1 MGTSIMNK
9 NILFKQNGDTYDM
22 WYLDKD
28 GEHDMGV
35 NFTIPEGTRIEDYP
49 IKIEE
54 FDSSGK
60 RKLRPCQNLK
70 VILANPPKETE
81 VVIFSIDAGIVST
94 TDTALKIE
102 KELIVRNNSNMEL
115 TLPEVKGA
123 KPYLTFYKLNI
134 ESNKDSA
141 LLFTR
146 LSSKSGEK
154 ISNKETFRSLR
165 EHTSTY
171 SGNSNINFVV
181 HSGFVNF
188 DILSNKGESNKE
200 RTSVIC
206 DALVSNLFNN
216 DIKATYNLNAG
227 GYQDTITLTLDSDII
242 NAGGTKYELSCPTKI
257 VCEDKTIKENK
268 ESSILYIDGRTKIIG
283 EGSAAFLTG
292 TSKNFN
298 IIRNSTTTIN
308 GFNFIKVGEGTI
320 NLSDTNVLSNSI
332 VSAYDK
338 TANFNLSGARLS
350 GSAIHFTQSDDHVYK
365 IKTLIANNSNIDNAA
380 GTFSGTIENAKVD
393 YLTFKPGSSLYLNMR
408 DRDYKDTHYEVKN
421 LTLEDDAKF
430 LIVPTYGFND
440 NEKEPITDK
449 ICSLENVVAQ
459 GDSEITGYVHFDMF
473 NSVVSNFR
481 GSFSRE
487 NYRTNLSNSMFSGE
501 CDIKGVKSIDTSSVE
516 NSSIRGNNAEIKN
529 EMIKNLTN
537 YSGAQRESNEN
548 AGLANTKEI
557 EIL

>member
-1 MGTSIMNK
+1 MSK

-22 WYLDKD
+22 YYIDKE

-35 NFTIPEGTRIEDYP
+35 NFAIPEGTRIEDYP

-54 FDSSGK
+54 FNSSGK
-60 RKLRPCQNLK
+60 RELRPCQNLK

-81 VVIFSIDAGIVST
+81 VVIFSIDAGVVSN

-102 KELIVRNNSNMEL
+102 KELVVRNNKNMEL

-134 ESNKDSA
+134 ESNKDSS
-141 LLFTR
+141 LSFSR
-146 LSSKSGEK
+146 LSSKNGES
-154 ISNKETFRSLR
+154 ILSKENFISLR
-165 EHTSTY
+165 TQTSTY

-188 DILSNKGESNKE
+188 DILGHKGESNKE

-206 DALVSNLFNN
+206 DALVSNCFNN
-216 DIKATYNLNAG
+216 DIKATYDLSAG
-227 GYQDTITLTLDSDII
+227 GYQESITLTLDSDVV

-283 EGSAAFLTG
+283 QGSAAFLTA

-298 IIRNSTTTIN
+298 IIRNSTITIQ
-308 GFNFIKVGEGTI
+308 GFNFINVGEGTI
-320 NLSDTNVLSNSI
+320 NLSDTNEFSNSTI
-332 VSAYDK
+332 CTYDK
-338 TANFNLSGARLS
+338 TANLNLSGARLY
-350 GSAIHFTQSDDHVYK
+350 GSAINFTQSDDHVYK
-365 IKTLIANNSNIDNAA
+365 IKTLIANNSNIDNAT

-449 ICSLENVVAQ
+449 VCSLENVVAQ

-487 NYRTNLSNSMFSGE
+487 SYRTNLSNSMFSGE
-501 CDIKGVKSIDTSSVE
+501 CDISGVKSIDTSSVE
-516 NSSIRGNNAEIKN
+516 NSSIRGNNAEIRN

-537 YSGAQRESNEN
+537 YSGLKEPIGN
-548 AGLANTKEI
+548 AGVVDTKE
-557 EIL
+557 LDLL

>member
-1 MGTSIMNK
+1 MNK

-22 WYLDKD
+22 YYLDKE

-70 VILANPPKETE
+70 VILANPPKETD
-81 VVIFSIDAGIVST
+81 VVIFSIDAGVVSN

-102 KELIVRNNSNMEL
+102 KELIIRNNNNMEL

-134 ESNKDSA
+134 ESNKDSS
-141 LLFTR
+141 LSFSR
-146 LSSKSGEK
+146 LSSKNGES
-154 ISNKETFRSLR
+154 ILSKENFISLR
-165 EHTSTY
+165 TQTSTY

-206 DALVSNLFNN
+206 GALVSNCFNN
-216 DIKATYNLNAG
+216 DIKATYDLSAG
-227 GYQDTITLTLDSDII
+227 GYQETITLTLDSDIV
-242 NAGGTKYELSCPTKI
+242 NTGGTKYELSCPTKI

-283 EGSAAFLTG
+283 QGSAAFLTV

-298 IIRNSTTTIN
+298 ITRSSTLTIN

-332 VSAYDK
+332 VSTYDK
-338 TANFNLSGARLS
+338 TANLNLSGARLS
-350 GSAIHFTQSDDHVYK
+350 GSAIHFTQNDDHVYK
-365 IKTLIANNSNIDNAA
+365 IKTLIANNSNIDNAS

-430 LIVPTYGFND
+430 LIVPTYGFTD

-459 GDSEITGYVHFDMF
+459 GESEITGYVHFDMF

-487 NYRTNLSNSMFSGE
+487 SYRTNLSNSMFSGE
-501 CDIKGVKSIDTSSVE
+501 CDIQGVKSIDTSSVE
-516 NSSIRGNNAEIKN
+516 NSSIRGNHAEIKN

>member
-1 MGTSIMNK
+1 MNK

-22 WYLDKD
+22 YYLDKE

-60 RKLRPCQNLK
+60 REFRPCQNLK

-81 VVIFSIDAGIVST
+81 VVIFSIDAGVVST
-94 TDTALKIE
+94 ADTALKIE
-102 KELIVRNNSNMEL
+102 KELIVRNNNNMEL
-115 TLPEVKGA
+115 TLPEGKGA
-123 KPYLTFYKLNI
+123 APYLTFYKLNI

-141 LLFTR
+141 LSFSR
-146 LSSKSGEK
+146 LSSKNGES
-154 ISNKETFRSLR
+154 ILSKENFISLR
-165 EHTSTY
+165 TQTSTY

-206 DALVSNLFNN
+206 DALVSNCFNN
-216 DIKATYNLNAG
+216 DIKATYNLGEA
-227 GYQDTITLTLDSDII
+227 GYQETITLTLDSDII

-283 EGSAAFLTG
+283 QGSAAFLTA

-298 IIRNSTTTIN
+298 IIRKSTTTIE
-308 GFNFIKVGEGTI
+308 GFNFINVGEGTI
-320 NLSDTNVLSNSI
+320 NLSDTNVFSNSTI
-332 VSAYDK
+332 CTYDK
-338 TANFNLSGARLS
+338 MANLNLSDARLS
-350 GSAIHFTQSDDHVYK
+350 GSAINFTQNDDHVYK
-365 IKTLIANNSNIDNAA
+365 IKTLIANHSNIDNAA

-393 YLTFKPGSSLYLNMR
+393 YLTFSPGSSLYLNMR

-421 LTLEDDAKF
+421 LTLEDGAR
-430 LIVPTYGFND
+430 LVVVPTYGFND
-440 NEKEPITDK
+440 NEKKEITDK

-459 GDSEITGYVHFDMF
+459 GESEITGYVHFDMF

-487 NYRTNLSNSMFSGE
+487 SYRTNLSNSMFSGE
-501 CDIKGVKSIDTSSVE
+501 CDIQGVKSIDTSSVE
-516 NSSIRGNNAEIKN
+516 NSSIRGNNAEIRN
-529 EMIKNLTN
+529 EMIKNLAN

-548 AGLANTKEI
+548 AGLANTKE
-557 EIL
+557 LDLL

>member
-1 MGTSIMNK
+1 MNK
-9 NILFKQNGDTYDM
+9 NILFKQNGNTYDM
-22 WYLDKD
+22 WYIDKD

-35 NFTIPEGTRIEDYP
+35 NFAIPEGTKIEDYL
-49 IKIEE
+49 IRIEE

-60 RKLRPCQNLK
+60 RELRPCQNLK
-70 VILANPPKETE
+70 VILTNPPKETE
-81 VVIFSIDAGIVST
+81 VVIFSIDAGVVST

-102 KELIVRNNSNMEL
+102 KELIVRNNNNMEL

-134 ESNKDSA
+134 ESNKDSSLSFA
-141 LLFTR
+141 R
-146 LSSKSGEK
+146 LSSKNGES
-154 ISNKETFRSLR
+154 ILSKENFISLR
-165 EHTSTY
+165 TQTSTY

-188 DILSNKGESNKE
+188 DILGHKGESNKE

-216 DIKATYNLNAG
+216 DIKATYDLSAG
-227 GYQDTITLTLDSDII
+227 GYQDTITLTFVSDVVSF
-242 NAGGTKYELSCPTKI
+242 GGAKYELSCPTKI
-257 VCEDKTIKENK
+257 TCEDKTIKENK
-268 ESSILYIDGRTKIIG
+268 ENSILFIDRGTKIIG
-283 EGSAAFLTG
+283 QGSAAFLTV

-298 IIRNSTTTIN
+298 ITRNSTTTIE
-308 GFNFIKVGEGTI
+308 GFNFINVGEGTT
-320 NLSDTNVLSNSI
+320 NLSDTNVFSNSI
-332 VSAYDK
+332 VSTYDK
-338 TANFNLSGARLS
+338 TANLNLSGARLS
-350 GSAIHFTQSDDHVYK
+350 GSAIHFTQNDDHVYK
-365 IKTLIANNSNIDNAA
+365 IKTLIANNSNIDNAT

-440 NEKEPITDK
+440 SEKEPITDK

-459 GDSEITGYVHFDMF
+459 GESEITGYVHFDMF

-481 GSFSRE
+481 CGFSRE
-487 NYRTNLSNSMFSGE
+487 SYRTNLSNSMFSGE

-516 NSSIRGNNAEIKN
+516 NSSIRGNHAEIRN

-537 YSGAQRESNEN
+537 YSGLKEPIGN
-548 AGLANTKEI
+548 AGVIDTKE
-557 EIL
+557 LDLL

>member
-1 MGTSIMNK
+1 MNK

-22 WYLDKD
+22 YYLDKE

-81 VVIFSIDAGIVST
+81 VVIFSIDAGVVST

-102 KELIVRNNSNMEL
+102 KELIARNNSNMEL
-115 TLPEVKGA
+115 TLPEVKEA

-171 SGNSNINFVV
+171 SGNNNINFVV

-200 RTSVIC
+200 RASVIC

-216 DIKATYNLNAG
+216 DIKATYNLGEG
-227 GYQDTITLTLDSDII
+227 GYQDTITLTLNSDII
-242 NAGGTKYELSCPTKI
+242 NAGGTKYELSCLTKI
-257 VCEDKTIKENK
+257 TCEDKTIKENK

-283 EGSAAFLTG
+283 QGSAAFLTA

-298 IIRNSTTTIN
+298 ITRGSTITIN
-308 GFNFIKVGEGTI
+308 GFNFINVGEGTI
-320 NLSDTNVLSNSI
+320 NLSDTNEFSNSTI
-332 VSAYDK
+332 CTYDK
-338 TANFNLSGARLS
+338 TASLNLSDARLS
-350 GSAIHFTQSDDHVYK
+350 GSAINFTQSDDHVYK
-365 IKTLIANNSNIDNAA
+365 IKTLIANNSNIDNAT

-393 YLTFKPGSSLYLNMR
+393 YLTFSPGSSLYLNMR

-421 LTLEDDAKF
+421 LTIEDDAK
-430 LIVPTYGFND
+430 LVVVPTYGFND

-449 ICSLENVVAQ
+449 VCSLENVVAQ

-473 NSVVSNFR
+473 NSVISNFR

-487 NYRTNLSNSMFSGE
+487 SYRTNVSNSMFSGE
-501 CDIKGVKSIDTSSVE
+501 CDISGVKSIDTSSVE
-516 NSSIRGNNAEIKN
+516 NSSIRGNNAEIRN

-537 YSGAQRESNEN
+537 YSGLKEPIGN
-548 AGLANTKEI
+548 AGVVDTKE
-557 EIL
+557 LDLL

>member
-1 MGTSIMNK
+1 MSK

-22 WYLDKD
+22 YYIDKE

-35 NFTIPEGTRIEDYP
+35 NFAIPEGTKIEDYS

-60 RKLRPCQNLK
+60 RELRPCQNLK

-81 VVIFSIDAGIVST
+81 VVIFSIDAGVVSN

-102 KELIVRNNSNMEL
+102 KELIVRNNNNMEL

-134 ESNKDSA
+134 ESNKDSS
-141 LLFTR
+141 LSFSR
-146 LSSKSGEK
+146 LSSKNGES
-154 ISNKETFRSLR
+154 ILSKENFISLR
-165 EHTSTY
+165 TQTSTY

-188 DILSNKGESNKE
+188 DILGHKGESNKE
-200 RTSVIC
+200 RISVIC

-216 DIKATYNLNAG
+216 DIKATYNLGEA
-227 GYQDTITLTLDSDII
+227 GYQEAITLTLDSDII
-242 NAGGTKYELSCPTKI
+242 NAGGTKYELSCLTKI

-283 EGSAAFLTG
+283 QGSAAFLTG

-298 IIRNSTTTIN
+298 IIRNSTTTIE
-308 GFNFIKVGEGTI
+308 GFNFVNVGEGTV

-332 VSAYDK
+332 ICTYDK
-338 TANFNLSGARLS
+338 TANLNLSGARLS
-350 GSAIHFTQSDDHVYK
+350 GSAIHFTQNDDHVYK

-459 GDSEITGYVHFDMF
+459 GESEITGYVHFDMF

-487 NYRTNLSNSMFSGE
+487 SYRTNLSNSMFSGE
-501 CDIKGVKSIDTSSVE
+501 CDISGVKSIDTSSVE
-516 NSSIRGNNAEIKN
+516 NSSIRGNNAEIRN

-537 YSGAQRESNEN
+537 YSEAQRESNEN

>member
-1 MGTSIMNK
+1 MGTSMNK

-22 WYLDKD
+22 WYLDKE

-60 RKLRPCQNLK
+60 RELRPCQNLK
-70 VILANPPKETE
+70 VILANPPKETD

-94 TDTALKIE
+94 TNTALKIE
-102 KELIVRNNSNMEL
+102 RELIVRNNNNMEL

-123 KPYLTFYKLNI
+123 KPYLTFYKLNL

-165 EHTSTY
+165 TQTSTY

-188 DILSNKGESNKE
+188 DLLSNKGENNKE

-216 DIKATYNLNAG
+216 DIKATYNLGEA
-227 GYQDTITLTLDSDII
+227 GYQETITLTLDSDIV

-257 VCEDKTIKENK
+257 TCEDKTIKENK

-283 EGSAAFLTG
+283 EGSAAFLTA

-298 IIRNSTTTIN
+298 ITRGSTITIN
-308 GFNFIKVGEGTI
+308 GFNFTNVGEGTI
-320 NLSDTNVLSNSI
+320 NFSDTNVFSNSI
-332 VSAYDK
+332 VSTYDK
-338 TANFNLSGARLS
+338 TANLNLSGARLS
-350 GSAIHFTQSDDHVYK
+350 GSAIHFTQNDDHVYK
-365 IKTLIANNSNIDNAA
+365 IKTLIANNSNMDNAA

-393 YLTFKPGSSLYLNMR
+393 YLTFSPGSSLYLNMR

-421 LTLEDDAKF
+421 LTLEEDAKF

-459 GDSEITGYVHFDMF
+459 GESEITGYVHFDMF

-487 NYRTNLSNSMFSGE
+487 SYRTNLSNSMFSGE
-501 CDIKGVKSIDTSSVE
+501 CNISGVKSIDTSSVE

>member
-1 MGTSIMNK
+1 MNK
-9 NILFKQNGDTYDM
+9 NILFKQNGNTYDM
-22 WYLDKD
+22 WYIDKE

-35 NFTIPEGTRIEDYP
+35 NFAIPEGVEIEDYP

-81 VVIFSIDAGIVST
+81 VVIFSIDAGVVST

-102 KELIVRNNSNMEL
+102 KELVVRNNKNMEL

-123 KPYLTFYKLNI
+123 KPYLTFFKLNI

-141 LLFTR
+141 LSFSR
-146 LSSKSGEK
+146 LSSKNGES
-154 ISNKETFRSLR
+154 ILSKENFISLR
-165 EHTSTY
+165 TQTSTY

-206 DALVSNLFNN
+206 DALVPNCFNN
-216 DIKATYNLNAG
+216 DIKATYDLSAG
-227 GYQDTITLTLDSDII
+227 GYQETITLTLNSDIV

-268 ESSILYIDGRTKIIG
+268 ENKESSILYIDGRTKIIG
-283 EGSAAFLTG
+283 QGSAAFLTA

-298 IIRNSTTTIN
+298 IIRNSTTTIE
-308 GFNFIKVGEGTI
+308 GFNFINVGEGTI
-320 NLSDTNVLSNSI
+320 NFSDTNVFSNSTI
-332 VSAYDK
+332 CTYDK
-338 TANFNLSGARLS
+338 TANINLSDARLS
-350 GSAIHFTQSDDHVYK
+350 GSAINFTQSDDHVYK

-393 YLTFKPGSSLYLNMR
+393 YLTFSPGSSLYLNMR

-421 LTLEDDAKF
+421 LTLEDGAKF
-430 LIVPTYGFND
+430 LMVPTYGFND

-449 ICSLENVVAQ
+449 VCSLENVVAQ

-481 GSFSRE
+481 CGFSRE
-487 NYRTNLSNSMFSGE
+487 SYRTNLSNSMFSGE

-516 NSSIRGNNAEIKN
+516 NSSIRGNHAEIKN

-537 YSGAQRESNEN
+537 YSGAQRESNKN

>member
-1 MGTSIMNK
+1 MNK

-22 WYLDKD
+22 YYLDKE

-60 RKLRPCQNLK
+60 RELRPCQNLK
-70 VILANPPKETE
+70 VILTNPPKETE
-81 VVIFSIDAGIVST
+81 VVIFSIDAGIVSN
-94 TDTALKIE
+94 TDVALKIE
-102 KELIVRNNSNMEL
+102 KELVVRNNNNMEL

-134 ESNKDSA
+134 ESNKDSS
-141 LLFTR
+141 LSFSR
-146 LSSKSGEK
+146 LSSKNGES
-154 ISNKETFRSLR
+154 ILSKENFISLR
-165 EHTSTY
+165 TQTSTY

-206 DALVSNLFNN
+206 DALVSNCFNN
-216 DIKATYNLNAG
+216 DIKATYDLSAG
-227 GYQDTITLTLDSDII
+227 GYQETITLTLNSDII

-298 IIRNSTTTIN
+298 ITRSSTLTIN

-320 NLSDTNVLSNSI
+320 NLSDTNVFSNSI

-338 TANFNLSGARLS
+338 TANLNLSGARLS
-350 GSAIHFTQSDDHVYK
+350 GSAINFTQNDDHVYK

-393 YLTFKPGSSLYLNMR
+393 YLTFSPGSSLYLNMR

-421 LTLEDDAKF
+421 LTLEEDAKF

-449 ICSLENVVAQ
+449 VCSLENVVAQ
-459 GDSEITGYVHFDMF
+459 GESEITGYVHFDMF

-487 NYRTNLSNSMFSGE
+487 NYRTSLSNSMFSGE
-501 CDIKGVKSIDTSSVE
+501 CNISGVKSIDTSSVE
-516 NSSIRGNNAEIKN
+516 NSSIRGNNAEIRN

-548 AGLANTKEI
+548 AGLANTKE
-557 EIL
+557 LDLL

>member
-1 MGTSIMNK
+1 MNK

-22 WYLDKD
+22 WYIDKE

-35 NFTIPEGTRIEDYP
+35 NFAIPEGTRIEDYL
-49 IKIEE
+49 IRIEE

-70 VILANPPKETE
+70 VILANPPKETD

-102 KELIVRNNSNMEL
+102 KELIVRNNNNMEL

-134 ESNKDSA
+134 ESNKDSSLSFA
-141 LLFTR
+141 R

-165 EHTSTY
+165 TQTSTY

-188 DILSNKGESNKE
+188 DLLSNKGENNKE

-216 DIKATYNLNAG
+216 DIKATYNLGEG
-227 GYQDTITLTLDSDII
+227 GYQETITLTLDSDII
-242 NAGGTKYELSCPTKI
+242 NASGTKYELSCPTKI

-283 EGSAAFLTG
+283 EGSAAFLTA

-298 IIRNSTTTIN
+298 ITRGSTITIN
-308 GFNFIKVGEGTI
+308 GFNFINVGEGTT
-320 NLSDTNVLSNSI
+320 NLSDTNVFSNSTI
-332 VSAYDK
+332 CTYDK
-338 TANFNLSGARLS
+338 TANLNLSGARLS
-350 GSAIHFTQSDDHVYK
+350 GSAINFTQSNDHVYK

-393 YLTFKPGSSLYLNMR
+393 YLTFSPGSSLYLNMR
-408 DRDYKDTHYEVKN
+408 DRDYKDTQYEVKN
-421 LTLEDDAKF
+421 LTLEEDAKF

-459 GDSEITGYVHFDMF
+459 GESEITGYVHFDMF

-487 NYRTNLSNSMFSGE
+487 SYRTNLSNSMFSGE
-501 CDIKGVKSIDTSSVE
+501 CDIQGVKSIDTSSVE
-516 NSSIRGNNAEIKN
+516 NSSIRGNHAEIKN

-548 AGLANTKEI
+548 AGLANTKE
-557 EIL
+557 LDLL

>member
-1 MGTSIMNK
+1 MSK
-9 NILFKQNGDTYDM
+9 NILFKQNGDIYDM
-22 WYLDKD
+22 WYIDKE

-35 NFTIPEGTRIEDYP
+35 NFAIPEGTKIEDYP

-60 RKLRPCQNLK
+60 RELRPCQNLK

-81 VVIFSIDAGIVST
+81 VVIFSIDAGVVST

-102 KELIVRNNSNMEL
+102 KELIVRNNNNMEL
-115 TLPEVKGA
+115 TLPDVKGA

-134 ESNKDSA
+134 ESNKDSS
-141 LLFTR
+141 LSFSR
-146 LSSKSGEK
+146 LSSKNGES
-154 ISNKETFRSLR
+154 ILSKENFISLR
-165 EHTSTY
+165 TQTSTY

-188 DILSNKGESNKE
+188 DILGHKGESNKE
-200 RTSVIC
+200 RVTVIC

-216 DIKATYNLNAG
+216 NIKATYDLSAG
-227 GYQDTITLTLDSDII
+227 GYQDTITLTFVSDVVSF
-242 NAGGTKYELSCPTKI
+242 GGAKYELSCPTKI
-257 VCEDKTIKENK
+257 TCEDKTIKENK
-268 ESSILYIDGRTKIIG
+268 ENSILFIDRGTKIIG
-283 EGSAAFLTG
+283 QGSAAFLTV

-298 IIRNSTTTIN
+298 ITRDSTTTIN
-308 GFNFIKVGEGTI
+308 GFNFINIGEGTV
-320 NLSDTNVLSNSI
+320 NLSDTNVLSNSTI
-332 VSAYDK
+332 CTYDK
-338 TANFNLSGARLS
+338 TANLNLSDARLS
-350 GSAIHFTQSDDHVYK
+350 GSAINFTQSDDHVYK
-365 IKTLIANNSNIDNAA
+365 IKTLIANNSNIDNAI

-421 LTLEDDAKF
+421 LTLEEDAKF

-459 GDSEITGYVHFDMF
+459 GESEITGYVHFDMF

-487 NYRTNLSNSMFSGE
+487 SYRTNLSNSMFSGE
-501 CDIKGVKSIDTSSVE
+501 CDIQGVKSIDTSSVE
-516 NSSIRGNNAEIKN
+516 NSSIRGNHAEIKN

>member
-1 MGTSIMNK
+1 MSK
-9 NILFKQNGDTYDM
+9 NILFKQNGNTYDM
-22 WYLDKD
+22 WYIDKE
-28 GEHDMGV
+28 GEHNMGV
-35 NFTIPEGTRIEDYP
+35 NFAIPEGTKIEDYP

-60 RKLRPCQNLK
+60 RELRPCQNLK
-70 VILANPPKETE
+70 VILVNPPKETE
-81 VVIFSIDAGIVST
+81 VVIFSIDAGVVST

-154 ISNKETFRSLR
+154 ISNKETF
-165 EHTSTY
+165 Y

-200 RTSVIC
+200 RASVIC

-216 DIKATYNLNAG
+216 DIKATYNLGEG
-227 GYQDTITLTLDSDII
+227 GYQESITLTLNSDII

-268 ESSILYIDGRTKIIG
+268 ESSILYIDGRTKIVG
-283 EGSAAFLTG
+283 QGSAAFLTA

-298 IIRNSTTTIN
+298 ITRNSTTTIE
-308 GFNFIKVGEGTI
+308 GFNFINVGEGTI

-332 VSAYDK
+332 VSTYDK
-338 TANFNLSGARLS
+338 TANLNLSGARLS
-350 GSAIHFTQSDDHVYK
+350 GSAIHFTQNDDHVYK

-393 YLTFKPGSSLYLNMR
+393 YLTFSPGSSLYLNMR

-421 LTLEDDAKF
+421 LTLEEDAKF

-459 GDSEITGYVHFDMF
+459 GESEITGYVHFDMF

-487 NYRTNLSNSMFSGE
+487 SYRTNLSNSMFSGE
-501 CDIKGVKSIDTSSVE
+501 CNISGVKSIDTSSVE
-516 NSSIRGNNAEIKN
+516 NSSIRGNNAEIRN

-537 YSGAQRESNEN
+537 YRGAQRESNEN

>member
-1 MGTSIMNK
+1 MNK
-9 NILFKQNGDTYDM
+9 NISFKPNGDTYDM
-22 WYLDKD
+22 WYIDKE

-35 NFTIPEGTRIEDYP
+35 NFSIPNGMNIEDYP
-49 IKIEE
+49 IRIEE

-94 TDTALKIE
+94 TDAALKIE
-102 KELIVRNNSNMEL
+102 KELVVRNNNNMEL
-115 TLPEVKGA
+115 TLPEGKGA
-123 KPYLTFYKLNI
+123 APYLTFYKLNI
-134 ESNKDSA
+134 ESNKDSS
-141 LLFTR
+141 LSFTR
-146 LSSKSGEK
+146 LSSKNGENTL
-154 ISNKETFRSLR
+154 SKENFISLR
-165 EHTSTY
+165 TQTSTY

-188 DILSNKGESNKE
+188 DILSHKGESNKE

-216 DIKATYNLNAG
+216 DIKATYNLSAG
-227 GYQDTITLTLDSDII
+227 GYQESITLTLDSDIV

-283 EGSAAFLTG
+283 EGSAAFLTV

-298 IIRNSTTTIN
+298 ITRSSTLTIN
-308 GFNFIKVGEGTI
+308 GFNFIKVGEGTT
-320 NLSDTNVLSNSI
+320 NLSDTNVFSNSI

-338 TANFNLSGARLS
+338 TANLNLSGARLS

-393 YLTFKPGSSLYLNMR
+393 YLTFSPGSSLYLNMR
-408 DRDYKDTHYEVKN
+408 DRDYKDTQYEVKN
-421 LTLEDDAKF
+421 LTLEEDAKF

-459 GDSEITGYVHFDMF
+459 GESEITGYVHFDMF

-481 GSFSRE
+481 CGFSRE
-487 NYRTNLSNSMFSGE
+487 SYRTNLSNSMFSGE

-516 NSSIRGNNAEIKN
+516 NSSIRGNHAEIKN

>member
-1 MGTSIMNK
+1 MNK

-22 WYLDKD
+22 YYLDKE

-35 NFTIPEGTRIEDYP
+35 NFTIPEGTKIEDYL
-49 IKIEE
+49 IRIEE

-60 RKLRPCQNLK
+60 RELRPCQNLK
-70 VILANPPKETE
+70 VILANPPKETD
-81 VVIFSIDAGIVST
+81 VVIFSIDAGVVST

-115 TLPEVKGA
+115 TLPEVKRA

-188 DILSNKGESNKE
+188 DILGHKGESNKE

-216 DIKATYNLNAG
+216 DIKATYNLGEG
-227 GYQDTITLTLDSDII
+227 GYQDTITLTLNSDII

-283 EGSAAFLTG
+283 QGSAAFLTA

-298 IIRNSTTTIN
+298 IIRNSTTTIE
-308 GFNFIKVGEGTI
+308 GFNFINVGEGTI
-320 NLSDTNVLSNSI
+320 NLSDTNVLSNSTI
-332 VSAYDK
+332 CTYDK
-338 TANFNLSGARLS
+338 TANLNLSGARLS
-350 GSAIHFTQSDDHVYK
+350 GSAINFTQNDDHVYK
-365 IKTLIANNSNIDNAA
+365 IKTLIANSSNIDNAA

-421 LTLEDDAKF
+421 LTLEEDAKF

-440 NEKEPITDK
+440 NEKEPIIDK

-487 NYRTNLSNSMFSGE
+487 SYRTNLSNSMFSGE
-501 CDIKGVKSIDTSSVE
+501 CDIQGVKSIDTSSVE
-516 NSSIRGNNAEIKN
+516 NSSIRGNNSEIRN

-537 YSGAQRESNEN
+537 YSGARSNEN
-548 AGLANTKEI
+548 TGLANTKE
-557 EIL
+557 LDLL

>member
-1 MGTSIMNK
+1 MNN
-9 NILFKQNGDTYDM
+9 NISFKQNGNTYDM
-22 WYLDKD
+22 YYIDKE

-35 NFTIPEGTRIEDYP
+35 NFAIPEGTKIEDYP

-60 RKLRPCQNLK
+60 RNLRPCQNLK

-81 VVIFSIDAGIVST
+81 VVIFSIDAGVVST
-94 TDTALKIE
+94 TNTALKIE
-102 KELIVRNNSNMEL
+102 KELIVRNNNNMEL

-141 LLFTR
+141 LSFSR
-146 LSSKSGEK
+146 LSSKNGES
-154 ISNKETFRSLR
+154 ILSKENFISLR
-165 EHTSTY
+165 TQTSTY

-188 DILSNKGESNKE
+188 DLLSNKGESNKE

-206 DALVSNLFNN
+206 DALVSNCFNN
-216 DIKATYNLNAG
+216 DIKATYDLSAG
-227 GYQDTITLTLDSDII
+227 GYQDSITLTLISDII
-242 NAGGTKYELSCPTKI
+242 NAGGTKYELSCATKI
-257 VCEDKTIKENK
+257 TCEDKTIKENK

-283 EGSAAFLTG
+283 QGSAAFLTA

-298 IIRNSTTTIN
+298 IIRNSTTTIE
-308 GFNFIKVGEGTI
+308 GFNFTNVGEGTI

-332 VSAYDK
+332 VSTYDK
-338 TANFNLSGARLS
+338 TANLNLSGARLS
-350 GSAIHFTQSDDHVYK
+350 GSAIHFTQNDDHVYK
-365 IKTLIANNSNIDNAA
+365 IETLIANNSNIDNAI

-393 YLTFKPGSSLYLNMR
+393 YLTFNPGSSLYLNMR
-408 DRDYKDTHYEVKN
+408 DRDYKDTQYEVKN
-421 LTLEDDAKF
+421 LTLEDGAKL
-430 LIVPTYGFND
+430 LIVPIYGFND

-459 GDSEITGYVHFDMF
+459 GESEITGYVHFDMF

-487 NYRTNLSNSMFSGE
+487 SYRTNLSNSMFSGE

-516 NSSIRGNNAEIKN
+516 NSSIRGNHAEIRN

>member
-1 MGTSIMNK
+1 MSK
-9 NILFKQNGDTYDM
+9 NILFKQNGDIYDM
-22 WYLDKD
+22 WYIDKE

-35 NFTIPEGTRIEDYP
+35 NFAIPEGTKIEDYP

-60 RKLRPCQNLK
+60 RELRPCQNLK

-81 VVIFSIDAGIVST
+81 VVIFSIDAGVVST

-102 KELIVRNNSNMEL
+102 KELIVRNNNNMEL

-134 ESNKDSA
+134 ESNKDSS
-141 LLFTR
+141 LSFSR
-146 LSSKSGEK
+146 LSSKNGES
-154 ISNKETFRSLR
+154 ILSKENFISLR
-165 EHTSTY
+165 TQTSTY

-188 DILSNKGESNKE
+188 DILGHKGESNKE
-200 RTSVIC
+200 RVTVIC

-216 DIKATYNLNAG
+216 DIKATYDLSAG
-227 GYQDTITLTLDSDII
+227 GYQDTITLTFVSDVVSF
-242 NAGGTKYELSCPTKI
+242 GGAKYELSCPTKI
-257 VCEDKTIKENK
+257 TCEDKTIKENK
-268 ESSILYIDGRTKIIG
+268 KNSILFIDRGTKIIG
-283 EGSAAFLTG
+283 QGSAAFLTV

-298 IIRNSTTTIN
+298 ITRDSTTTIE
-308 GFNFIKVGEGTI
+308 GFNFINVGEGTV
-320 NLSDTNVLSNSI
+320 NLSDTNVLSNSTI
-332 VSAYDK
+332 CIYDK
-338 TANFNLSGARLS
+338 TANLNLSDARLS
-350 GSAIHFTQSDDHVYK
+350 GSAINFTQSDDHVYK
-365 IKTLIANNSNIDNAA
+365 IKTLIANHSNIDNAA

-421 LTLEDDAKF
+421 LTLEDGAR
-430 LIVPTYGFND
+430 LVVVPTYGFND

-449 ICSLENVVAQ
+449 VCSLENVVAQ
-459 GDSEITGYVHFDMF
+459 GESEITGYVHFDMF
-473 NSVVSNFR
+473 NSVVSNFK

-487 NYRTNLSNSMFSGE
+487 SYRTNLSNSMFSGE
-501 CDIKGVKSIDTSSVE
+501 CDISGAKSIDTSSVE
-516 NSSIRGNNAEIKN
+516 NSSIRGNNAEIRN

-537 YSGAQRESNEN
+537 YSGARSNEN
-548 AGLANTKEI
+548 TGLANTKE
-557 EIL
+557 LDLL

>member
-1 MGTSIMNK
+1 MNK
-9 NILFKQNGDTYDM
+9 NILFKQNGDAYDM
-22 WYLDKD
+22 WYIDKE

-35 NFTIPEGTRIEDYP
+35 NFAIPEGTRIEDYP

-60 RKLRPCQNLK
+60 RELRPCQNLK

-81 VVIFSIDAGIVST
+81 VVIFSIDAGVVSN

-102 KELIVRNNSNMEL
+102 KELIIRNNTNMEL

-134 ESNKDSA
+134 ESNKDSS
-141 LLFTR
+141 LSFSR
-146 LSSKSGEK
+146 LSSKNGES
-154 ISNKETFRSLR
+154 ILSKENFISLR
-165 EHTSTY
+165 TQTSTY

-188 DILSNKGESNKE
+188 DILGHKGESNKE
-200 RTSVIC
+200 RVTVIC

-216 DIKATYNLNAG
+216 DIKATYDLSAG
-227 GYQDTITLTLDSDII
+227 GYQDTITLTFVSDVVSF
-242 NAGGTKYELSCPTKI
+242 GGAKYELSCPTKI
-257 VCEDKTIKENK
+257 TCEDKTIKENK
-268 ESSILYIDGRTKIIG
+268 ENSILFIDRGTKIIG
-283 EGSAAFLTG
+283 QGSAAFLTV

-298 IIRNSTTTIN
+298 ITRGSITTIE
-308 GFNFIKVGEGTI
+308 GFNFVNVGEGTT
-320 NLSDTNVLSNSI
+320 NLSDTNVFSNSI
-332 VSAYDK
+332 ICAYDK
-338 TANFNLSGARLS
+338 TANLNLSDARLS
-350 GSAIHFTQSDDHVYK
+350 GSAIHFTQNDDHVYK

-393 YLTFKPGSSLYLNMR
+393 YLAFKPGSSLYLNMR

-421 LTLEDDAKF
+421 LTLEDGAR
-430 LIVPTYGFND
+430 LVVVPTYGFND

-459 GDSEITGYVHFDMF
+459 GESEITGYVHFDMF

-481 GSFSRE
+481 CGFSRE
-487 NYRTNLSNSMFSGE
+487 SYRTNLSNSIFSGE

-516 NSSIRGNNAEIKN
+516 NSSIRGNNAEIRN

-537 YSGAQRESNEN
+537 YSGARSNEN
-548 AGLANTKEI
+548 TGLANTKE
-557 EIL
+557 LDLL

>member
-1 MGTSIMNK
+1 MGTPMSK

-22 WYLDKD
+22 WYIDKE

-35 NFTIPEGTRIEDYP
+35 NFAIPEGTKIEDYP

-60 RKLRPCQNLK
+60 RELRPCQNLK

-81 VVIFSIDAGIVST
+81 VVIFSIDAGVVPT

-102 KELIVRNNSNMEL
+102 KELIVRNNNNMEL

-134 ESNKDSA
+134 ESNKDSSLSFA
-141 LLFTR
+141 R
-146 LSSKSGEK
+146 LSSKNGES
-154 ISNKETFRSLR
+154 ILSKENFISLR
-165 EHTSTY
+165 TQTSTY

-188 DILSNKGESNKE
+188 DILGHKGESNKE

-216 DIKATYNLNAG
+216 DIKVTYDLSAG
-227 GYQDTITLTLDSDII
+227 GYQEAITLTLNSDII

-283 EGSAAFLTG
+283 QGSAAFLTA

-298 IIRNSTTTIN
+298 IIRNATLTIN
-308 GFNFIKVGEGTI
+308 GFNFIKVGEGTV
-320 NLSDTNVLSNSI
+320 NLSDTNVLSNSTI
-332 VSAYDK
+332 CTYDK
-338 TANFNLSGARLS
+338 TANLNLSDARLS
-350 GSAIHFTQSDDHVYK
+350 GSAINFTQSDDHVYK
-365 IKTLIANNSNIDNAA
+365 IKTLIANNSNIDNAT

-421 LTLEDDAKF
+421 LTLEEDAKF

-440 NEKEPITDK
+440 SEKEPIIDK

-481 GSFSRE
+481 CGFSRE
-487 NYRTNLSNSMFSGE
+487 SYRTNLSNSMFSGE

-516 NSSIRGNNAEIKN
+516 NSSIRGNNAEIRN

>member
-1 MGTSIMNK
+1 MNK

-22 WYLDKD
+22 WYVDKD

-35 NFTIPEGTRIEDYP
+35 NFAIPEGTRIEDYP

-60 RKLRPCQNLK
+60 RELRPCQNLK
-70 VILANPPKETE
+70 VILANPPQETE
-81 VVIFSIDAGIVST
+81 VVIFSIDAGVISNT
-94 TDTALKIE
+94 NTALKIE
-102 KELIVRNNSNMEL
+102 KELVVRNNKNMEL

-141 LLFTR
+141 LSFAR
-146 LSSKSGEK
+146 LSSKNGES
-154 ISNKETFRSLR
+154 ILSKENFISLR
-165 EHTSTY
+165 TQTSTY

-216 DIKATYNLNAG
+216 DIKATYNLGEG
-227 GYQDTITLTLDSDII
+227 GYQETITLTLDSDII

-283 EGSAAFLTG
+283 QGSAAFLTA

-298 IIRNSTTTIN
+298 ITRSSTIMIQ
-308 GFNFIKVGEGTI
+308 GFNFINVGEGTI
-320 NLSDTNVLSNSI
+320 NFSDTNVLSNSTI
-332 VSAYDK
+332 CTYDK
-338 TANFNLSGARLS
+338 TANLNLSGARLS
-350 GSAIHFTQSDDHVYK
+350 GSAINFTQSDDHVYK

-393 YLTFKPGSSLYLNMR
+393 YLTFSPGSSLYLNMR
-408 DRDYKDTHYEVKN
+408 DRDYKDTQYEVKN
-421 LTLEDDAKF
+421 LTLEEDAKF

-459 GDSEITGYVHFDMF
+459 GESEITGYVHFDMF

-481 GSFSRE
+481 CGFSRE
-487 NYRTNLSNSMFSGE
+487 SYRTNLSNSIFSGE
-501 CDIKGVKSIDTSSVE
+501 CDISGVKSIDTSSVE
-516 NSSIRGNNAEIKN
+516 NSSIRGNNAEIRN

-537 YSGAQRESNEN
+537 YSGLKEPIGN
-548 AGLANTKEI
+548 AGVVDTKE
-557 EIL
+557 LDLL

>member
-1 MGTSIMNK
+1 MGAAIMNK
-9 NILFKQNGDTYDM
+9 NILFKQNGDAYDM
-22 WYLDKD
+22 YYIDKE

-35 NFTIPEGTRIEDYP
+35 NFAIPEGTKIEDYP

-81 VVIFSIDAGIVST
+81 VVIFSIDAGVVSN

-102 KELIVRNNSNMEL
+102 RELIVRNNNNMEL

-123 KPYLTFYKLNI
+123 KPYLTFFKLNI

-141 LLFTR
+141 LSFSR
-146 LSSKSGEK
+146 LSSKNGES
-154 ISNKETFRSLR
+154 ILSKENFISLR
-165 EHTSTY
+165 TQTSTY

-206 DALVSNLFNN
+206 DALVSNCFNN
-216 DIKATYNLNAG
+216 DIKATYNLGAG
-227 GYQDTITLTLDSDII
+227 GYQETITLTLDSDIV

-257 VCEDKTIKENK
+257 VCKDKTIKENK

-283 EGSAAFLTG
+283 QGSAAFLTV

-298 IIRNSTTTIN
+298 ITRGSTITIN
-308 GFNFIKVGEGTI
+308 GFNFINIGEGTV
-320 NLSDTNVLSNSI
+320 NLSDTNVLSNSTI
-332 VSAYDK
+332 CTYDK
-338 TANFNLSGARLS
+338 RANLNLSDARLS
-350 GSAIHFTQSDDHVYK
+350 GSAINFTQSDDHVYK

-421 LTLEDDAKF
+421 LTLEDGAKF
-430 LIVPTYGFND
+430 LMVPTYGFND

-449 ICSLENVVAQ
+449 VCSLENVVAQ

-487 NYRTNLSNSMFSGE
+487 SYRTNLSNSMFSGE
-501 CDIKGVKSIDTSSVE
+501 CNISGVKSIDTSSVE
-516 NSSIRGNNAEIKN
+516 NSSIRGNNVEIKN

>member
-1 MGTSIMNK
+1 MNK
-9 NILFKQNGDTYDM
+9 NILFKQNGNTYDM
-22 WYLDKD
+22 WYIDKE

-35 NFTIPEGTRIEDYP
+35 NFAIPEGTKIEDYP

-102 KELIVRNNSNMEL
+102 KELIVRNNNNMEL

-134 ESNKDSA
+134 ESNKDSS
-141 LLFTR
+141 LSFSR
-146 LSSKSGEK
+146 LSSKNGES
-154 ISNKETFRSLR
+154 ILSKENFISLR
-165 EHTSTY
+165 TQTSTY

-188 DILSNKGESNKE
+188 DILGHKGESNKE
-200 RTSVIC
+200 RVKVIC

-216 DIKATYNLNAG
+216 DIKATYDLSAG
-227 GYQDTITLTLDSDII
+227 GYQDTITLTFVSDVVSF
-242 NAGGTKYELSCPTKI
+242 GGAKYELSCPTKI
-257 VCEDKTIKENK
+257 TCEDKTIKENK
-268 ESSILYIDGRTKIIG
+268 ENSILFIDRGTKIIG
-283 EGSAAFLTG
+283 QGSAAFLTV

-298 IIRNSTTTIN
+298 ITRDSTTTIE
-308 GFNFIKVGEGTI
+308 GFNFINVGEGTV
-320 NLSDTNVLSNSI
+320 NLSDTNVFSNSTI
-332 VSAYDK
+332 CTYDK
-338 TANFNLSGARLS
+338 RANLNLSDARLS
-350 GSAIHFTQSDDHVYK
+350 GSAINFTQNDDHVYK

-393 YLTFKPGSSLYLNMR
+393 YLTFQPGSSLYLNMR

-421 LTLEDDAKF
+421 LTLEEDAKF

-440 NEKEPITDK
+440 NEKEPIIDK

-487 NYRTNLSNSMFSGE
+487 SYRTNLSNSMFSGE
-501 CDIKGVKSIDTSSVE
+501 CNISGVKSIDTSSVE
-516 NSSIRGNNAEIKN
+516 NSSIRGNSAEIRN

-537 YSGAQRESNEN
+537 YSGPTIEK
-548 AGLANTKEI
+548 AGVADTKEI

>member
-1 MGTSIMNK
+1 MSK
-9 NILFKQNGDTYDM
+9 NISFKQNGDTYDM
-22 WYLDKD
+22 YYLDKE

-81 VVIFSIDAGIVST
+81 VVIFSIDAGVVST

-102 KELIVRNNSNMEL
+102 KELIVRNNNNMEL

-134 ESNKDSA
+134 ESNKDSS
-141 LLFTR
+141 LSFSR
-146 LSSKSGEK
+146 LSSKNGES
-154 ISNKETFRSLR
+154 ILSKENFISLR
-165 EHTSTY
+165 TQTSTY

-206 DALVSNLFNN
+206 DTLVSNLFNN
-216 DIKATYNLNAG
+216 DIKATYDLSAG
-227 GYQDTITLTLDSDII
+227 GYQETITLTLDSDII

-283 EGSAAFLTG
+283 QGSAAFLTA

-298 IIRNSTTTIN
+298 IIRNSTTTIE
-308 GFNFIKVGEGTI
+308 GFNFINVGEGTT
-320 NLSDTNVLSNSI
+320 NLSDTNVFSNSTI
-332 VSAYDK
+332 CTYDK
-338 TANFNLSGARLS
+338 TANLNLSGARLS
-350 GSAIHFTQSDDHVYK
+350 GSAINFTQSDDHVYK

-393 YLTFKPGSSLYLNMR
+393 YLTFKPSSSLYLNMR

-421 LTLEDDAKF
+421 LTLEEDAKF

-459 GDSEITGYVHFDMF
+459 GESEITGYVHFDMF

-481 GSFSRE
+481 CGFSRE
-487 NYRTNLSNSMFSGE
+487 SYRTNLSNSMFSGE
-501 CDIKGVKSIDTSSVE
+501 CDISGVKSIDTSSVE
-516 NSSIRGNNAEIKN
+516 NSSIRGNNAEIRN

-537 YSGAQRESNEN
+537 YSGAQRELNEN
-548 AGLANTKEI
+548 TGLANTKEI

>member
-1 MGTSIMNK
+1 MNK
-9 NILFKQNGDTYDM
+9 NILFKQNGNTYDM
-22 WYLDKD
+22 WYIDKE

-35 NFTIPEGTRIEDYP
+35 NFAIPEGTRIEDYP

-60 RKLRPCQNLK
+60 RELRPCQNLK
-70 VILANPPKETE
+70 VILANPPKETD

-94 TDTALKIE
+94 TNTALKIE
-102 KELIVRNNSNMEL
+102 REFIVRNNNNMEL

-146 LSSKSGEK
+146 LSSKSGES
-154 ISNKETFRSLR
+154 ILSKENFISLR
-165 EHTSTY
+165 TQTSTY

-216 DIKATYNLNAG
+216 DIKATYNLSAG
-227 GYQDTITLTLDSDII
+227 GYQETITLTLDSGIV

-283 EGSAAFLTG
+283 QGSAAFLTV

-298 IIRNSTTTIN
+298 ITRSSTLTIN

-332 VSAYDK
+332 VSTYDK
-338 TANFNLSGARLS
+338 TANLNLSGARLS
-350 GSAIHFTQSDDHVYK
+350 GSAIHFTQNDDHVYK
-365 IKTLIANNSNIDNAA
+365 IKTLIANNSNIDNAS
-380 GTFSGTIENAKVD
+380 GTFSGTIENAKID
-393 YLTFKPGSSLYLNMR
+393 YLTFKPDSSLYLNMR

-421 LTLEDDAKF
+421 LTLEDGAR
-430 LIVPTYGFND
+430 LVVVPTYGFND
-440 NEKEPITDK
+440 NEKKEITDK

-459 GDSEITGYVHFDMF
+459 GESEITGYVHFDMF

-487 NYRTNLSNSMFSGE
+487 SYRTNLSNSMFSGE
-501 CDIKGVKSIDTSSVE
+501 CNISGVKSIDTSSVE
-516 NSSIRGNNAEIKN
+516 NSSIRGNNAEIRNK
-529 EMIKNLTN
+529 MIKNLTN

-548 AGLANTKEI
+548 AGLANTKE
-557 EIL
+557 LDLL

>member
-1 MGTSIMNK
+1 MGAAMNK
-9 NILFKQNGDTYDM
+9 NISFKQNGDTYDM
-22 WYLDKD
+22 YYIDKE

-35 NFTIPEGTRIEDYP
+35 NFAIPEGTRVEDYP

-70 VILANPPKETE
+70 VILANPPKETD

-94 TDTALKIE
+94 TNTALKIE
-102 KELIVRNNSNMEL
+102 RELIVRNNNNMEL

-134 ESNKDSA
+134 ESNKDSS
-141 LLFTR
+141 LSFSR
-146 LSSKSGEK
+146 LSSKNGES
-154 ISNKETFRSLR
+154 ILSKENFISLR
-165 EHTSTY
+165 TQTSTY

-200 RTSVIC
+200 RISVIC

-216 DIKATYNLNAG
+216 DIKATYDLSAG
-227 GYQDTITLTLDSDII
+227 GYQDSITLTLNSDII

-283 EGSAAFLTG
+283 QGSAAFLTA

-298 IIRNSTTTIN
+298 IIRSSTLTIN

-320 NLSDTNVLSNSI
+320 NLSDTNVFSNSTI
-332 VSAYDK
+332 CTYDK
-338 TANFNLSGARLS
+338 TANLNLSGARLS
-350 GSAIHFTQSDDHVYK
+350 GSAINFTQSDDHVYK

-393 YLTFKPGSSLYLNMR
+393 YLTFSPGSSLYLNMR

-459 GDSEITGYVHFDMF
+459 GESEITGYVHFDMF

-487 NYRTNLSNSMFSGE
+487 SYRTNLSNSMFSGE
-501 CDIKGVKSIDTSSVE
+501 CDIQGVKSIDTSSVE
-516 NSSIRGNNAEIKN
+516 NSSIRGNHAEIKN

-557 EIL
+557 EML

>member
-1 MGTSIMNK
+1 MGALMSK
-9 NILFKQNGDTYDM
+9 NILFKQNGNTYDM
-22 WYLDKD
+22 WYIDKE
-28 GEHDMGV
+28 GEHNMGV
-35 NFTIPEGTRIEDYP
+35 NFAIPEGTKIEDYP

-60 RKLRPCQNLK
+60 RELRPCQNLK
-70 VILANPPKETE
+70 VILVNPPKETE
-81 VVIFSIDAGIVST
+81 VVIFSIDAGVVST

-154 ISNKETFRSLR
+154 ISNKETF
-165 EHTSTY
+165 Y

-200 RTSVIC
+200 RASVIC

-216 DIKATYNLNAG
+216 DIKATYNLGEG
-227 GYQDTITLTLDSDII
+227 GYQESITLTLNSDII

-268 ESSILYIDGRTKIIG
+268 ESSILYIDGRTKIVG
-283 EGSAAFLTG
+283 QGSAAFLTA

-298 IIRNSTTTIN
+298 ITRNSTTTIE
-308 GFNFIKVGEGTI
+308 GFNFINVGEGTI

-332 VSAYDK
+332 VSTYDK
-338 TANFNLSGARLS
+338 TANLNLSGARLS
-350 GSAIHFTQSDDHVYK
+350 GSAIHFTQNDDHVYK

-393 YLTFKPGSSLYLNMR
+393 YLTFSPGSSLYLNMR

-421 LTLEDDAKF
+421 LTLEEDAKF

-459 GDSEITGYVHFDMF
+459 GESEITGYVHFDMF

-487 NYRTNLSNSMFSGE
+487 SYRTNLSNSMFSGE
-501 CDIKGVKSIDTSSVE
+501 CNISGVKSIDTSSVE
-516 NSSIRGNNAEIKN
+516 NSSIRGNNAEIRN

-537 YSGAQRESNEN
+537 YRGAQRESNEN

>member
-1 MGTSIMNK
+1 MGAAMNK
-9 NILFKQNGDTYDM
+9 NILFKQNGDSYDM
-22 WYLDKD
+22 YYLDKE

-35 NFTIPEGTRIEDYP
+35 NFTIPEGTKIEDYP

-60 RKLRPCQNLK
+60 RELRPCQNLK

-81 VVIFSIDAGIVST
+81 VVIFSIDAGIVSN
-94 TDTALKIE
+94 TDVALKIE
-102 KELIVRNNSNMEL
+102 KELVVRNNNNMEL

-134 ESNKDSA
+134 ESNKDSS
-141 LLFTR
+141 LSFSR
-146 LSSKSGEK
+146 LSSKNGES
-154 ISNKETFRSLR
+154 ILSKENFISLR
-165 EHTSTY
+165 TQTSTY

-216 DIKATYNLNAG
+216 DIKATYDLSAG
-227 GYQDTITLTLDSDII
+227 GYQETITLTLDSDIV

-283 EGSAAFLTG
+283 EGSAAFLTA

-298 IIRNSTTTIN
+298 ITRSSTLTIN
-308 GFNFIKVGEGTI
+308 GFNFINVGEGTI
-320 NLSDTNVLSNSI
+320 NFSDTNVFSNSI
-332 VSAYDK
+332 ASAYDK
-338 TANFNLSGARLS
+338 TANLNLSGARLS

-393 YLTFKPGSSLYLNMR
+393 YLTFSPGSSLYLNMR

-421 LTLEDDAKF
+421 LTLEDGAK
-430 LIVPTYGFND
+430 LVVVPTYGFND

-449 ICSLENVVAQ
+449 VCSLENVVAQ
-459 GDSEITGYVHFDMF
+459 GESEITGYVHFDMF

-481 GSFSRE
+481 CGFSRE
-487 NYRTNLSNSMFSGE
+487 SYRTNLSNSMFSGE
-501 CDIKGVKSIDTSSVE
+501 CDISGVKSIDTSSVE

-548 AGLANTKEI
+548 AGLANTKE
-557 EIL
+557 LDLL

>member
-1 MGTSIMNK
+1 MNK
-9 NILFKQNGDTYDM
+9 NISFKQNDDTYDM
-22 WYLDKD
+22 WYVDKE

-35 NFTIPEGTRIEDYP
+35 NFAIPEGTRIEDYP

-81 VVIFSIDAGIVST
+81 VVIFSIDAGIVSN
-94 TDTALKIE
+94 TDVALKIE
-102 KELIVRNNSNMEL
+102 KELIVRNNNNMEL

-146 LSSKSGEK
+146 LSSKSGENTL
-154 ISNKETFRSLR
+154 SKENFISLR
-165 EHTSTY
+165 TQTSTY

-200 RTSVIC
+200 RISVIC

-216 DIKATYNLNAG
+216 DIKATYNLSAG
-227 GYQDTITLTLDSDII
+227 GYQETITLTLDSDIV
-242 NAGGTKYELSCPTKI
+242 NAGGTKYELSCATKI
-257 VCEDKTIKENK
+257 VCQDKTIKENK

-283 EGSAAFLTG
+283 KGSVAFLTA

-298 IIRNSTTTIN
+298 IIRNSTTTIE
-308 GFNFIKVGEGTI
+308 GFNFINVGEGTI
-320 NLSDTNVLSNSI
+320 NFSDTNVFSNSTI
-332 VSAYDK
+332 CIYDK
-338 TANFNLSGARLS
+338 TADLNLSDARLS
-350 GSAIHFTQSDDHVYK
+350 GSAINFTQSDDHVYK

-421 LTLEDDAKF
+421 LTLEEDAKF
-430 LIVPTYGFND
+430 LMVPTYGFND

-449 ICSLENVVAQ
+449 VCSLENVVAQ
-459 GDSEITGYVHFDMF
+459 GESEITGYVHFDMF

-481 GSFSRE
+481 CGFSRE
-487 NYRTNLSNSMFSGE
+487 SYRTNLSNSMFSGE
-501 CDIKGVKSIDTSSVE
+501 CNISGVKSIDTSSVE

>member
-1 MGTSIMNK
+1 MSK
-9 NILFKQNGDTYDM
+9 NILFKQNGNTYDM
-22 WYLDKD
+22 WYIDKE

-35 NFTIPEGTRIEDYP
+35 NFAIPEGTRIEDYP

-60 RKLRPCQNLK
+60 RELRPCQNLK

-102 KELIVRNNSNMEL
+102 KELVVRNNKNMEL

-134 ESNKDSA
+134 ESNKNSS
-141 LLFTR
+141 LSFSR

-216 DIKATYNLNAG
+216 DIKATYNLGEG
-227 GYQDTITLTLDSDII
+227 GYQESITLTLDSDVV

-283 EGSAAFLTG
+283 QGSAAFLTG

-298 IIRNSTTTIN
+298 ITRSSTLTIN
-308 GFNFIKVGEGTI
+308 GFNFINVGEGTV
-320 NLSDTNVLSNSI
+320 NLSDTNVFSNSI
-332 VSAYDK
+332 VSTYDK
-338 TANFNLSGARLS
+338 TANLNLSGARLS
-350 GSAIHFTQSDDHVYK
+350 GSAIHFAQNDDHVYK

-393 YLTFKPGSSLYLNMR
+393 YLTFKSGSSLYLNMR

-440 NEKEPITDK
+440 NEKEPIADK
-449 ICSLENVVAQ
+449 ICYLENVVAQ
-459 GDSEITGYVHFDMF
+459 GESEITGYVHFDMF

-487 NYRTNLSNSMFSGE
+487 SYRTNLSNSMFSGE

>member
-1 MGTSIMNK
+1 MNK
-9 NILFKQNGDTYDM
+9 NILFKQNGDAYDM
-22 WYLDKD
+22 YYIDKE

-35 NFTIPEGTRIEDYP
+35 NFAIPEGTKIEDYP

-81 VVIFSIDAGIVST
+81 VVIFSIDAGVVSN

-102 KELIVRNNSNMEL
+102 RELIVRNNNNMEL

-123 KPYLTFYKLNI
+123 KPYLTFFKLNI

-141 LLFTR
+141 LSFSR
-146 LSSKSGEK
+146 LSSKNGES
-154 ISNKETFRSLR
+154 ILSKENFISLR
-165 EHTSTY
+165 TQTSTY

-206 DALVSNLFNN
+206 DALVSNCFNN
-216 DIKATYNLNAG
+216 DIKATYNLGAG
-227 GYQDTITLTLDSDII
+227 GYQETITLTLDSDIV

-257 VCEDKTIKENK
+257 VCKDKTIKENK

-283 EGSAAFLTG
+283 QGSAAFLTV

-298 IIRNSTTTIN
+298 ITRGSTITIN
-308 GFNFIKVGEGTI
+308 GFNFINIGEGTV
-320 NLSDTNVLSNSI
+320 NLSDTNVLSNSTI
-332 VSAYDK
+332 CTYDK
-338 TANFNLSGARLS
+338 RANLNLSDARLS
-350 GSAIHFTQSDDHVYK
+350 GSAINFTQSDDHVYK

-421 LTLEDDAKF
+421 LTLEDGAKF
-430 LIVPTYGFND
+430 LMVPTYGFND

-449 ICSLENVVAQ
+449 VCSLENVVAQ

-487 NYRTNLSNSMFSGE
+487 SYRTNLSNSMFSGE
-501 CDIKGVKSIDTSSVE
+501 CNISGVKSIDTSSVE
-516 NSSIRGNNAEIKN
+516 NSSIRGNNVEIKN

>member
-1 MGTSIMNK
+1 MNK

-22 WYLDKD
+22 WYIDKE

-35 NFTIPEGTRIEDYP
+35 NFAIPEGTNIEDYL

-70 VILANPPKETE
+70 VILANPPKETD

-94 TDTALKIE
+94 TNTALKIE
-102 KELIVRNNSNMEL
+102 RELIVRNNNNMEL

-123 KPYLTFYKLNI
+123 KSYLTFYKLNI
-134 ESNKDSA
+134 ESNKDSS
-141 LLFTR
+141 LSFSR
-146 LSSKSGEK
+146 LSSKNGES
-154 ISNKETFRSLR
+154 ILSKENFISLR
-165 EHTSTY
+165 TQTSTY

-188 DILSNKGESNKE
+188 DILGHKGESNKE
-200 RTSVIC
+200 RVTVIC

-216 DIKATYNLNAG
+216 DIKATYDLSAG
-227 GYQDTITLTLDSDII
+227 GYQDTITLTLDSDIV

-257 VCEDKTIKENK
+257 TCEDKTIKENK

-283 EGSAAFLTG
+283 QGSAAFLTA

-298 IIRNSTTTIN
+298 IIRNSTTTIE

-320 NLSDTNVLSNSI
+320 NFSDTNVFSNSI
-332 VSAYDK
+332 VSTYDK
-338 TANFNLSGARLS
+338 TANLNLSGARLS
-350 GSAIHFTQSDDHVYK
+350 GSAINFTQSDDHVYK
-365 IKTLIANNSNIDNAA
+365 IKTLIANHSNIDNAA

-449 ICSLENVVAQ
+449 VCSLENVVAQ
-459 GDSEITGYVHFDMF
+459 GESEITGYVHFDMF

-481 GSFSRE
+481 CGFSRE
-487 NYRTNLSNSMFSGE
+487 SYRTNLSNSMFSGE
-501 CDIKGVKSIDTSSVE
+501 CNISGVKSIDTSSVE
-516 NSSIRGNNAEIKN
+516 NSSIRGNNAEIRN

-537 YSGAQRESNEN
+537 YSGARSNEN
-548 AGLANTKEI
+548 TGLANTKE
-557 EIL
+557 LDLL

>member
-1 MGTSIMNK
+1 MNK
-9 NILFKQNGDTYDM
+9 NILFKRNGDAYDM
-22 WYLDKD
+22 WYIDKE

-35 NFTIPEGTRIEDYP
+35 NFSIPEGTEIEDYP

-81 VVIFSIDAGIVST
+81 VVIFSIDAGIVSN
-94 TDTALKIE
+94 TDVALKIE
-102 KELIVRNNSNMEL
+102 RELVVRNNKNMEL
-115 TLPEVKGA
+115 TLPEVKGT

-134 ESNKDSA
+134 ESNKDSS
-141 LLFTR
+141 LSFVR

-154 ISNKETFRSLR
+154 ISNKETFRNLR

-216 DIKATYNLNAG
+216 DIKSTYNLG
-227 GYQDTITLTLDSDII
+227 EGRYQEAITLTLASDII

-257 VCEDKTIKENK
+257 TCEDKTIKENK

-283 EGSAAFLTG
+283 QGSTAFLTA

-298 IIRNSTTTIN
+298 IIRNSTTTIE
-308 GFNFIKVGEGTI
+308 GFNFINVGEGTT
-320 NLSDTNVLSNSI
+320 NLSDTNVFSNSTI
-332 VSAYDK
+332 CTYDK
-338 TANFNLSGARLS
+338 TANLNLSDARLS
-350 GSAIHFTQSDDHVYK
+350 GSAINFTQSDDHVYK

-393 YLTFKPGSSLYLNMR
+393 YLTFNPGSSLYLNMR

-487 NYRTNLSNSMFSGE
+487 SYRTNLSNSMFSGE
-501 CDIKGVKSIDTSSVE
+501 CNISGVKSIDTSSVE
-516 NSSIRGNNAEIKN
+516 NSSIRGNNAEIRN

-537 YSGAQRESNEN
+537 YSGAQRELNEN
-548 AGLANTKEI
+548 TGLANTKEI

>member
-1 MGTSIMNK
+1 MGAAMNK
-9 NILFKQNGDTYDM
+9 NILFKQNGNTYDM
-22 WYLDKD
+22 YYIDKE

-35 NFTIPEGTRIEDYP
+35 NFAIPEGTRIEDYP

-102 KELIVRNNSNMEL
+102 KELIVRNNNNMEL

-123 KPYLTFYKLNI
+123 NPYLTFFKLNI

-141 LLFTR
+141 LSFSR
-146 LSSKSGEK
+146 LSSKNGES
-154 ISNKETFRSLR
+154 ILSKENFISLR
-165 EHTSTY
+165 TQTSTY

-188 DILSNKGESNKE
+188 DILGHKGESNKE
-200 RTSVIC
+200 RVTVIC

-216 DIKATYNLNAG
+216 NIKATYDLSAG
-227 GYQDTITLTLDSDII
+227 GYQDTITLTFVSDVV

-257 VCEDKTIKENK
+257 VCEHKIIKENK

-283 EGSAAFLTG
+283 QGSAAFLTA

-298 IIRNSTTTIN
+298 IIRNSTTTIE
-308 GFNFIKVGEGTI
+308 GFNFTNVGEGTV
-320 NLSDTNVLSNSI
+320 NLSDTNEFSNSTI
-332 VSAYDK
+332 CTYDK
-338 TANFNLSGARLS
+338 TANLNLSDARLS

-365 IKTLIANNSNIDNAA
+365 IKTLIANQSNIDNAA

-393 YLTFKPGSSLYLNMR
+393 WLTFKPGSSLYLNMR

-421 LTLEDDAKF
+421 LTLEDDAR
-430 LIVPTYGFND
+430 LVVVPTYGFND

-449 ICSLENVVAQ
+449 VCSLENVVAQ
-459 GDSEITGYVHFDMF
+459 GESEITGYVHFDMF

-481 GSFSRE
+481 CGFSRE
-487 NYRTNLSNSMFSGE
+487 SYRINLSNSIFSGE

-516 NSSIRGNNAEIKN
+516 NSSIRGNNAEIRN

-537 YSGAQRESNEN
+537 YSGPQRESNEN

>member
-1 MGTSIMNK
+1 MNK

-22 WYLDKD
+22 YYLDKE

-35 NFTIPEGTRIEDYP
+35 NFAIPEGIKIEDYL
-49 IKIEE
+49 IRIEE

-102 KELIVRNNSNMEL
+102 KELIVRNNNNMEL

-123 KPYLTFYKLNI
+123 KPYLTFFKLNI

-141 LLFTR
+141 LSFSR
-146 LSSKSGEK
+146 LSSKNGES
-154 ISNKETFRSLR
+154 ILSKENFISLR
-165 EHTSTY
+165 TQTSTY

-188 DILSNKGESNKE
+188 DILGHKGESNKE

-216 DIKATYNLNAG
+216 DIKATYNLGEG
-227 GYQDTITLTLDSDII
+227 GYQDTITLTLNSDII

-283 EGSAAFLTG
+283 QGSAAFLTA

-298 IIRNSTTTIN
+298 IIRNSTTTIE

-338 TANFNLSGARLS
+338 TANLNLSGARLS
-350 GSAIHFTQSDDHVYK
+350 GSAIHFTQNDDHVYK

-421 LTLEDDAKF
+421 LTLEDDAK
-430 LIVPTYGFND
+430 LVVVPTYGFND

-449 ICSLENVVAQ
+449 VCSLENVVAQ
-459 GDSEITGYVHFDMF
+459 GESEITGYVHFDMF
-473 NSVVSNFR
+473 NSIVSNFR

-487 NYRTNLSNSMFSGE
+487 SYRTNLSNSMFSGE
-501 CDIKGVKSIDTSSVE
+501 CNISGVKSIDTSSVE
-516 NSSIRGNNAEIKN
+516 NSSIRGNNAEIRN

-537 YSGAQRESNEN
+537 YSGPTIGSNEN
-548 AGLANTKEI
+548 AGLANTKE
-557 EIL
+557 LDLL

>member
-1 MGTSIMNK
+1 MNK

-22 WYLDKD
+22 RYIDKE

-35 NFTIPEGTRIEDYP
+35 NFAIPEGTKIEDYP

-60 RKLRPCQNLK
+60 RELRPCQNLK
-70 VILANPPKETE
+70 VILTNPPKETE
-81 VVIFSIDAGIVST
+81 VVIFSIDAGIISN
-94 TDTALKIE
+94 TDVALKIE
-102 KELIVRNNSNMEL
+102 KELVVRNNKNMEL
-115 TLPEVKGA
+115 TLPEGKGA
-123 KPYLTFYKLNI
+123 VPYLTFYKLNI
-134 ESNKDSA
+134 ESNKDSSLSFA
-141 LLFTR
+141 K

-200 RTSVIC
+200 KTSVIC

-216 DIKATYNLNAG
+216 DIKATYNLGEA
-227 GYQDTITLTLDSDII
+227 GYQEAIILTLTSDII

-257 VCEDKTIKENK
+257 TCEDKTIKENK
-268 ESSILYIDGRTKIIG
+268 ESSILYIDGRTKIVG
-283 EGSAAFLTG
+283 QGSAAFLTA

-298 IIRNSTTTIN
+298 ITRNSTTTIE
-308 GFNFIKVGEGTI
+308 GFNFINAGEGTV
-320 NLSDTNVLSNSI
+320 NLSDTNVFSNSTI
-332 VSAYDK
+332 CTYDK
-338 TANFNLSGARLS
+338 TANLNLSDARLS
-350 GSAIHFTQSDDHVYK
+350 GSAINFTQSDDHVYK
-365 IKTLIANNSNIDNAA
+365 IKTLIVNNSNIDNAA

-421 LTLEDDAKF
+421 LTLEDGAR
-430 LIVPTYGFND
+430 LVVVPTYGFND
-440 NEKEPITDK
+440 SEKEPITDK

-459 GDSEITGYVHFDMF
+459 GESEITGYVHFDMF

-481 GSFSRE
+481 CGFSRE
-487 NYRTNLSNSMFSGE
+487 SYRTNLSNSIFSGE

-516 NSSIRGNNAEIKN
+516 NSSIRGNHAEIKN

>member
-1 MGTSIMNK
+1 MNN
-9 NILFKQNGDTYDM
+9 NISFKQNGNTYDM
-22 WYLDKD
+22 WYIDKE
-28 GEHDMGV
+28 GEYDMGV
-35 NFTIPEGTRIEDYP
+35 NFAIPEGTKIEDYP

-60 RKLRPCQNLK
+60 RELRPCQNLK
-70 VILANPPKETE
+70 VILANPPKETD

-94 TDTALKIE
+94 TNTALKIE
-102 KELIVRNNSNMEL
+102 RELIVRNNNNMEL

-141 LLFTR
+141 LLFSK
-146 LSSKSGEK
+146 LSSKSGEN
-154 ISNKETFRSLR
+154 ILSKENFISLR
-165 EHTSTY
+165 TQTSTY

-200 RTSVIC
+200 KTSVIC

-216 DIKATYNLNAG
+216 DIKVTYDLSAG
-227 GYQDTITLTLDSDII
+227 GYQETITLTLDSDIV

-283 EGSAAFLTG
+283 QGSAAFLTA

-298 IIRNSTTTIN
+298 ITRSSTLTIN

-320 NLSDTNVLSNSI
+320 NLSDTNVFNNSI
-332 VSAYDK
+332 VSTYDK
-338 TANFNLSGARLS
+338 TANLNLSGARLS

-393 YLTFKPGSSLYLNMR
+393 YLTFSPGSSLYLNMR

-487 NYRTNLSNSMFSGE
+487 SYRTKLSNSIFSGE

-537 YSGAQRESNEN
+537 YSGSTMKSNGN
-548 AGLANTKEI
+548 AGLVSTKEI